1 MISQHVPPLMGLIGL
16 VVTIDSS
23 FGSNPKVDDVALNVF
38 VLVPISTN
46 TKKGGSYFKSTNL
59 GNSSW

>member
-1 MISQHVPPLMGLIGL
+1 MGLIGL
-16 VVTIDSS
+16 VVTIDFS